1 MATIPKTDA
10 ELSLDHAVKF
20 YTEQVEIGSEI
31 LYCAC
36 AVKFGVNQEMLCQ
49 HITGRQS
56 QREANNNVSWFTVE
70 EDQVLINFFIEIA
83 ESGFPDTKQYLR
95 ECINT
100 LLQAKKGDLTFFVGV
115 NWVDC

>member
-31 LYCAC
+31 LYHAC
-36 AVKFGVNQEMLCQ
+36 AAKFGVNWEMLCQ

-56 QREANNNVSWFTVE
+56 WREANNNMSWFTVE
-70 EDQVLINFFIEIA
+70 EDQVLIKFF
-83 ESGFPDTKQYLR
+83 Y
-95 ECINT
+95 
-100 LLQAKKGDLTFFVGV
+100 
-115 NWVDC
+115 